1 MARGRKKYG
10 RTSKISDK
18 RWMQWNAVND
28 VIQPAN
34 DEAPRTRDEQKIL
47 NTRLRLALRTGALP
61 FRFIDDQEKH
71 YRKIIYSTGVEVG
84 KKFTANKGWQR
95 GLCERW
101 NDGEVDVLMIH
112 PLPPEDM
119 GSIFTLV
126 AQG

>member
-1 MARGRKKYG
+1 MEEQAKYQ
-10 RTSKISDK
+10 TKMDAVDS
-18 RWMQWNAVND
+18 VND

-84 KKFTANKGWQR
+84 KKFTANK
-95 GLCERW
+95 
-101 NDGEVDVLMIH
+101 DGNVWTVRSGEIGNSKKIMLNCGYDKRTHKIRTA
-112 PLPPEDM
+112 EKKRKEK
-119 GSIFTLV
+119 
-126 AQG
+126 